1 MTNTNLQYR
10 VFLLLLI
17 LVSLAFGW
25 LLWPYYGA
33 IFWGTIL
40 AILFAPLQR
49 RLLVKMRGRR
59 NLAALATLL
68 TCVLIVIIPLILITG
83 SLVKEG
89 SLFYKKVQ
97 SGEINLGLIF
107 EQIINAL
114 PPSIHQT
121 LDRFGLSDVFSLQDK
136 LSAGAVQASKFL
148 ATQAFSIGHNTF
160 DFLIGLAVMLYLL
173 FFLLRDGAQL
183 AHQIK
188 LLLPLSD
195 EHKQH
200 LFRKFATVARATVKG
215 NIVMAATQGAMGG
228 VIFWVLGIEG
238 ALLWGVLMA
247 FLSLLPAVGAA
258 LIWLPVA
265 IYLLASGAFWH
276 GIILI
281 LFGVFAIGLVDNILR
296 PILVGKDTKL
306 PDYMVLISTLGGL
319 TVFGINGFVIGPL
332 IAALFMS
339 GWDLFPAAI
348 RTQQEGK

>member
-1 MTNTNLQYR
+1 MTNGALQYR
-10 VFLLLLI
+10 SFLLLLI

-33 IFWGTIL
+33 IFWGAIL

-49 RLLVKMRGRR
+49 RLLIKMRGRR
-59 NLAALATLL
+59 NLAALTTLTACL
-68 TCVLIVIIPLILITG
+68 LIVIIPLILIAG

-89 SLFYKKVQ
+89 SIFYKKVQ

-107 EQIINAL
+107 EQMVNAL
-114 PPSIHQT
+114 PPSIHET
-121 LDRFGLSDVFSLQDK
+121 LNRFGLSDVFSLQDK
-136 LSAGAVQASKFL
+136 LSAGAMQASKFL
-148 ATQAFSIGHNTF
+148 ATQAFSIGQNTF

-183 AHQIK
+183 ARQISQM
-188 LLLPLSD
+188 LPLS
-195 EHKQH
+195 ESHKQH
-200 LFRKFATVARATVKG
+200 LFRKFATVTRATVKG
-215 NIVMAATQGAMGG
+215 NIVMAATQGALGG
-228 VIFWVLGIEG
+228 IMFWALGIDG

-265 IYLLASGAFWH
+265 AYLLAIGAFWH

-281 LFGVFAIGLVDNILR
+281 LFGVFVMGLVDNVLR
-296 PILVGKDTKL
+296 PILVGKDTKI
-306 PDYMVLISTLGGL
+306 PDYLVLISTLGGL

-339 GWDLFPAAI
+339 CWDLFPSAI
-348 RTQQEGK
+348 EMRGDDD

>member
-1 MTNTNLQYR
+1 MINGALQYR
-10 VFLLLLI
+10 SFLLLLI
-17 LVSLAFGW
+17 LVTLAFGW
-25 LLWPYYGA
+25 LLWPFYGA
-33 IFWGTIL
+33 IFWGAIL

-59 NLAALATLL
+59 NLAALTTLM
-68 TCVLIVIIPLILITG
+68 TCLLIVIIPLIVIAG

-89 SLFYKKVQ
+89 SIFFKKIQ
-97 SGEINLGLIF
+97 SGEVNPGAIF
-107 EQIINAL
+107 ERMVNTL
-114 PPSIHQT
+114 PPSIHET

-136 LSAGAVQASKFL
+136 LSAGAMQASKFL
-148 ATQAFSIGHNTF
+148 ATQAFSIGQNTF

-183 AHQIK
+183 ARQISRM
-188 LLLPLSD
+188 LPLS
-195 EHKQH
+195 EAHKQH
-200 LFRKFATVARATVKG
+200 LFRKFATVTRATVKG
-215 NIVMAATQGAMGG
+215 NIVMAATQGALGG
-228 VIFWVLGIEG
+228 LMFWALGIDG

-258 LIWLPVA
+258 IIWVPVA
-265 IYLLASGAFWH
+265 AYLLIIGAVSQ

-281 LFGVFAIGLVDNILR
+281 LFGVFVMGLVDNVLR

-306 PDYMVLISTLGGL
+306 PDYLVLISTLGGL

-339 GWDLFPAAI
+339 CWDLFPSAI
-348 RTQQEGK
+348 EMREDDA